1 MPPKDPINWML
12 SDAIET
18 LARAERLH
26 QQFLNLQPLTGT
38 REPSWEPPID
48 VLENDR
54 EILILIALP
63 GVDPNEVE
71 ILARQGNACRQRPPR
86 IARGT
91 PQRPHPSS
99 RTAARAVRTPHS
111 AAARSLHHNPLR
123 CERVRGLSPRQI
135 ELERCLV
142 SLDNEAT
149 TRTSSSASSSDQSVT
164 IPGDAVIIVPVR
176 NTVLFPGV
184 VFPITIGRPRS
195 IAAAQQAVREQRQI
209 GLLLQRDAELNEP
222 GPDDLYRVGT
232 LANIVRYITGPD
244 DSHHLVCQGVQRIR
258 VLDYLPGTPF
268 LAARVL
274 QIPEPTTT
282 SPEIEARF
290 LNLQRQAIEA
300 AELLPQA
307 PQELIAVLQ
316 GTTSPSTLADLAT
329 SYMDIKP
336 QEKQEILET
345 VDLALRMEKVSRHL
359 AERIEVLRL
368 SKEIGQQTKATF
380 DERQREAILR
390 EQMATIQRQLGEGDG
405 KAQEVAELNEA
416 IAKAKMPAEAESQA
430 RKEVRRYERMPE
442 AAAEAGMVRS
452 YLDWLI
458 ELPWSLP
465 DEKPIDIAEARRILD
480 EDHYGLEKIKSRII
494 EYLAVRKLAPQG
506 KAPILCFV
514 GPPGVGKTSLGQS
527 IARAMERPFV
537 RVSLGGVHDE
547 AEIRGHRRTYIGAL
561 PGNIIQAI
569 KKAGSRNCVM
579 MLDEI
584 DKMGRGIQG
593 DPSAAMLEVLD
604 PEQNATFRDNY
615 LGVPFDLSRV
625 VFVATAN
632 MLDSIPGPLLDRM
645 EIISLAGYTEEEKLE
660 IARRYLVRRQLEA
673 NGLKAEQ
680 AEIDA
685 DALRLIIKGY
695 TREAGVRSLE
705 REIGKAF
712 RNVAVQVAE
721 GSASRVILTPADITG
736 VLGQPRFESE
746 IAMRTSIPGVA
757 TGLAWTPVGG
767 DILFIEASRTPGKGA
782 LILTGQLGEVMRESV
797 QAALTLVKSRASQLG
812 IDPTV
817 FEKSDIHVHVPA
829 GATPK
834 DGPSA
839 GVAMFTALTSLLTDR
854 TVRSDTAMTG
864 EISLRGLVLPVGG
877 IKEKVVAAAAA
888 GLTRVMLPARNRR
901 DFDEIP
907 VSAREK
913 LEFVWLERV
922 DDAIAAVLETKAT
935 PATAAAKR

>member
-1 MPPKDPINWML
+1 M
-12 SDAIET
+12 
-18 LARAERLH
+18 
-26 QQFLNLQPLTGT
+26 
-38 REPSWEPPID
+38 
-48 VLENDR
+48 V
-54 EILILIALP
+54 
-63 GVDPNEVE
+63 
-71 ILARQGNACRQRPPR
+71 
-86 IARGT
+86 
-91 PQRPHPSS
+91 
-99 RTAARAVRTPHS
+99 
-111 AAARSLHHNPLR
+111 
-123 CERVRGLSPRQI
+123 
-135 ELERCLV
+135 
-142 SLDNEAT
+142 
-149 TRTSSSASSSDQSVT
+149 
-164 IPGDAVIIVPVR
+164 
-176 NTVLFPGV
+176 
-184 VFPITIGRPRS
+184 
-195 IAAAQQAVREQRQI
+195 
-209 GLLLQRDAELNEP
+209 
-222 GPDDLYRVGT
+222 
-232 LANIVRYITGPD
+232 
-244 DSHHLVCQGVQRIR
+244 
-258 VLDYLPGTPF
+258 
-268 LAARVL
+268 ARVL
-274 QIPEPTTT
+274 HIPEPTAS

-300 AELLPQA
+300 IQLLPQA
-307 PQELIAVLQ
+307 PPELVAAFQAI
-316 GTTSPSTLADLAT
+316 TSPASLADLAT

-345 VDLALRMEKVSRHL
+345 IDLSLRMEKVSRRL
-359 AERIEVLRL
+359 AERLEVLRL
-368 SKEIGQQTKATF
+368 TNEIGQKTKATF

-405 KAQEVAELNEA
+405 KTQEVAELNEA
-416 IAKAKMPAEAESQA
+416 IAKAQMPAEAESQA

-442 AAAEAGMVRS
+442 AAAEAGMARS

-458 ELPWSLP
+458 DLPWSLP
-465 DEKPIDIAEARRILD
+465 AEKTIDIAEARRVLD
-480 EDHYGLEKIKSRII
+480 EDHYGLEKIKSRIV

-527 IARAMERPFV
+527 IARAMGRPFV

-604 PEQNATFRDNY
+604 PEQNSTFRDNY

-632 MLDSIPGPLLDRM
+632 MLDTIPGPLQDRM
-645 EIISLAGYTEEEKLE
+645 EIISLAGYTEDEKLE
-660 IARRYLVRRQLEA
+660 IARRYLVPRQREA
-673 NGLKAEQ
+673 NGLKPEQ
-680 AEIDA
+680 AEIDVE
-685 DALRLIIKGY
+685 ALRVIIKGY

-712 RNVAVQVAE
+712 RHAAVLVAE
-721 GSASRVILTPADITG
+721 GSSQRVTLGTSDLTAI
-736 VLGQPRFESE
+736 LGQPRFESE

-767 DILFIEASRTPGKGA
+767 DILFIEATRIPGKGA
-782 LILTGQLGEVMRESV
+782 FILTGQLGDVMRESA
-797 QAALTLVKSRASQLG
+797 QAAFTLVKSRASQLG
-812 IDPTV
+812 IEPSV

-839 GVAMFTALTSLLTDR
+839 GVAMFVALASLLTNR

-907 VSAREK
+907 QGARDK
-913 LEFVWLERV
+913 LEFLWLERI
-922 DDAIAAVLETKAT
+922 DDAIAEAMNAQ
-935 PATAAAKR
+935 AALAAD